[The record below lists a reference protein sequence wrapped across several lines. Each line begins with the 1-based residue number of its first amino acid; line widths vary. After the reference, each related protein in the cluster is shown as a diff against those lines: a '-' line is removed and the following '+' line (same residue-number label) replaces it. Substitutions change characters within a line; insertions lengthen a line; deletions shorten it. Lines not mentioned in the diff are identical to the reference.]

1 MGRHWLRE
9 ADAGRFTGFRCRP
22 GHRHDVAVSA
32 NRIKLVVLLL
42 SFVAAGISAA
52 AAQKNEA
59 PGIGPTVPA
68 KPAQPNAAAVYNVFK
83 KACARCHQAGV
94 MQADA
99 PSNGIDNI
107 LNLPELA
114 RDVALVRPG
123 HPDASP
129 LYNSILTLR
138 MPFDVYPDRSG
149 HHIPTA
155 SEISAVR
162 SWIRSLKPAG
172 TSTCTQKATIDFDTI
187 AQTIDAHLEKLHLG
201 AASHVRFVELSAFHN
216 ACEGE
221 RPLSRYRTGARAL
234 LTALSHSARPVT
246 ARAVGANGLLLAVSL
261 EDLGWTEAHWD
272 RLTARLPVH
281 LRQLTSDSVQNPLLR
296 LVLPAGWLADM
307 ALRLAT
313 HENLTGAQSSGR
325 SIDQRLAAKH
335 KRLVH
340 RLAWR
345 YRAPLDLTRA
355 AAEWGSDPA
364 TFLNRLEVYSG
375 SHIALARRLRQG
387 LVTRAEFDRLSAD
400 LARPAA
406 TTPSAPS
413 PDDVKPRQTHT
424 GQFSEATQP
433 GSAVTQKSDRDRL
446 KSRPPVSADP
456 LAQLGL
462 SVWTHKPSYKRGEL
476 LKVYARSDTACHLT
490 IIAIDVG
497 GHATVLFPN
506 ETAVDN
512 RIPAFHTIEIPHK
525 DAPHV
530 FRLTEV
536 GEEKIVAICMPDLR
550 TPPGITRRYER
561 QRFTIL
567 GDWERFL
574 HKSLEA
580 EERLRKNAARQSTK
594 RSKKKRRR
602 RHRRRNRNEP
612 ETPYRSD
619 GRPEP
624 QARTAIVV
632 RID

>member
-1 MGRHWLRE
+1 MGKHWLRE
-9 ADAGRFTGFRCRP
+9 TDADRLMGFRCRP
-22 GHRHDVAVSA
+22 ERRQEVAAS
-32 NRIKLVVLLL
+32 NHCIKLVALLL
-42 SFVAAGISAA
+42 SFVAAGINAA
-52 AAQKNEA
+52 MAQSDA
-59 PGIGPTVPA
+59 PSPGPSVPA
-68 KPAQPNAAAVYNVFK
+68 KHLEPKAAAVYDVFK
-83 KACARCHQAGV
+83 KACARCHQAG
-94 MQADA
+94 MTQTDA
-99 PSNGIDNI
+99 PANGIDNI
-107 LNLPELA
+107 LNLPGLA
-114 RDVALVRPG
+114 RDVALVRAG
-123 HPDASP
+123 YPDASP
-129 LYNSILTLR
+129 LYNSILTRR
-138 MPFDVYPDRSG
+138 MPYDVYPDRSG

-172 TSTCTQKATIDFDTI
+172 TSTCTQKTTIDSDTI

-201 AASHVRFVELSAFHN
+201 AASHVRFVDLSAFHN

-281 LRQLTSDSVQNPLLR
+281 FRQLTSDSVQNPLLR

-313 HENLTGAQSSGR
+313 HENLTGAKSSGR

-340 RLAWR
+340 RLASR
-345 YRAPLDLTRA
+345 YRASLDLNRA
-355 AAEWGSDPA
+355 AAEWGSDPS
-364 TFLNRLEVYSG
+364 TFLNHLDAYSG
-375 SHIALARRLRQG
+375 RHIALARRLRQG

-400 LARPAA
+400 LARPAGA
-406 TTPSAPS
+406 APSAP
-413 PDDVKPRQTHT
+413 PPNDVEPKATNPEQSSDAL
-424 GQFSEATQP
+424 QSE
-433 GSAVTQKSDRDRL
+433 SAAKQKSDRVRL
-446 KSRPPVSADP
+446 ESRPPVSTDP

-462 SVWTHKPSYKRGEL
+462 SVWTGKTSYQRGDL
-476 LKVYARSDTACHLT
+476 LKVYAQTDTACHLT

-512 RIPAFHTIEIPHK
+512 RIPAFQTIEIPHK

-602 RHRRRNRNEP
+602 RHRRRRNPNEP